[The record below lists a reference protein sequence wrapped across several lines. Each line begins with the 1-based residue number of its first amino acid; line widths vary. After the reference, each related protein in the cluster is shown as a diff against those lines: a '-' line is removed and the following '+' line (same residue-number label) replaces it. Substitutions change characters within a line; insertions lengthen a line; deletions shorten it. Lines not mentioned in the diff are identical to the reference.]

1 MRGLVLVAA
10 LAIALPALA
19 DEPRREPDVDVVV
32 PVEPREHERL
42 HYFGQRWHH
51 LVPGTVTI
59 NGAAYVCDVDK
70 HRFNDRDRFVI
81 HLRVAHHVPPE
92 DIPDH
97 LVVVEGRVHFIAE

>member
-1 MRGLVLVAA
+1 MRGLLLIMS

-19 DEPRREPDVDVVV
+19 DGPRRDPDVDVVV

-59 NGAAYVCDVDK
+59 NGSAYICDVDK
-70 HRFNDRDRFVI
+70 RRFNDRDRFVVHI
-81 HLRVAHHVPPE
+81 RVTHHVPPE
-92 DIPDH
+92 QIPDH
-97 LVVVEGRVHFIAE
+97 LVVVDGRVHFIED